1 MPNWA
6 QTEIAAISTH
16 HLASIALIAST
27 AAASSTLATAS
38 STQDVSDVT
47 ASLYCLSHSRFRFQD
62 PKARQYRVRYIVD
75 TRSFAG
81 ERHILLFVEAAGGLT
96 RWYDVEAFRMRPAR
110 GYRLT
115 NNAELVGGREGL
127 RLVGPPLGG
136 IWANDRLERAL
147 AKLRLRPTVVVKTA
161 KNLAHKEQCQ
171 LFDDGFSAR

>member
-81 ERHILLFVEAAGGLT
+81 ERHILLLVEAARGLT
-96 RWYDVEAFRMRPAR
+96 RWYDVEVFRMRPAR

-115 NNAELVGGREGL
+115 NNAELVGGRRAL
-127 RLVGPPLGG
+127 RIVSPPLGG
-136 IWANDRLERAL
+136 IWAQDRFERVL
-147 AKLRLRPTVVVKTA
+147 AALRLQAAIMVKPSKKQA
-161 KNLAHKEQCQ
+161 YREQCRSFDE
-171 LFDDGFSAR
+171 LFGG